1 MLLLKSSFV
10 VGLVL
15 ASTALESRLNAPST
29 GNAKINICEVCKCLE
44 YGSTIVRCPFKRLDR
59 KTLASLDYPDEMH
72 SLDLRFYGI
81 RKTEPEMF
89 YQLHNKN
96 ISEVHLGRNKIGR
109 LQSGTLDGL
118 ESVRFLDI
126 TSARLGAIENH
137 VFDGL
142 HEMES
147 LWLDENRIGL
157 LPKSIFC
164 GLEHLKEL
172 NLNSNRIRHIIPGTF
187 QNLKNLEYLYM
198 DTNRI
203 QRIEP
208 NTFYGLDNLKY
219 LGLSKNFLKTLNQG
233 SFGSLMNINYLDL
246 SQNSKLDDSLT
257 KRVSPTCRTW
267 QLEYLACEP
276 IVQYEQKH
284 PMLFTNVSI
293 DAQVHD
299 DMLCEP
305 VDELIN
311 FQSGPCETSND
322 EILCC
327 ENQSNLRQ
335 IFGLPE
341 YYWRD
346 ACCGATA
353 YSSSMLICCSG
364 ELSLRR
370 PGTECCGA
378 KTFDSDSH
386 QCCRDTIISKAVG
399 CSMQYSKFL
408 FSILS
413 NLNSGE
419 EYWVH

>member
-1 MLLLKSSFV
+1 MLLLSSV
-10 VGLVL
+10 I
-15 ASTALESRLNAPST
+15 ASVAFGNALTARLNAPINS
-29 GNAKINICEVCKCLE
+29 KINICEVCKCLE

-59 KTLASLDYPDEMH
+59 KTLDSLDFPDEMH

-118 ESVRFLDI
+118 ESVRFLDV
-126 TSARLGAIENH
+126 TSARVGAIENH

-142 HEMES
+142 TAMES

-172 NLNSNRIRHIIPGTF
+172 NLNSNRIGHIIPGTF
-187 QNLKNLEYLYM
+187 QNLKNLEYLYI
-198 DTNRI
+198 DSNRLNRI
-203 QRIEP
+203 DP
-208 NTFYGLDNLKY
+208 NTFYGLDKLKY
-219 LGLSKNFLKTLNQG
+219 LGLSKNMIKTLKVG
-233 SFGSLMNINYLDL
+233 SFGHLMNINYLDL
-246 SQNSKLDDSLT
+246 SKNQKLENTLT
-257 KRVSPTCRTW
+257 KRVSPTCRSW
-267 QLEYLACEP
+267 QLEYLDCEP
-276 IVQYEQKH
+276 IGQFEHENSK
-284 PMLFTNVSI
+284 LFTNVTLDEQI
-293 DAQVHD
+293 HD

-305 VDELIN
+305 VDEIMN
-311 FQSGPCETSND
+311 FESGPCDASND
-322 EILCC
+322 ETLCC
-327 ENQSNLRQ
+327 GGQSHLRQ

-346 ACCGATA
+346 SCCGEQP

-364 ELSLRR
+364 QVSLRR
-370 PGTECCGA
+370 QNTECCGTT
-378 KTFDSDSH
+378 TFDSETH
-386 QCCRDTIISKAVG
+386 QCCRDTVISKAVG
-399 CSMQYSKFL
+399 CNMQYSKFL

-413 NLNSGE
+413 NLNTGDSDA
-419 EYWVH
+419 WKH

>member
-1 MLLLKSSFV
+1 
-10 VGLVL
+10 
-15 ASTALESRLNAPST
+15 
-29 GNAKINICEVCKCLE
+29 
-44 YGSTIVRCPFKRLDR
+44 
-59 KTLASLDYPDEMH
+59 MH

-118 ESVRFLDI
+118 ESVRFLDV

-172 NLNSNRIRHIIPGTF
+172 NLNQNRIRHIIPGTF
-187 QNLKNLEYLYM
+187 QNLRNLEYLYM

-208 NTFYGLDNLKY
+208 NTFFGLEKLKY
-219 LGLSKNFLKTLNQG
+219 LGLSKNYLKTLNQG
-233 SFGSLMNINYLDL
+233 SFGQLMNIDYLDL
-246 SQNSKLDDSLT
+246 SQNSKLDDQLT
-257 KRVSPTCRTW
+257 KRVSPLCRQW
-267 QLEYLACEP
+267 QTEYLACEP
-276 IVQYEQKH
+276 IDEYERKH
-284 PMLFTNVSI
+284 PTLFNNVTL
-293 DAQVHD
+293 DAQIRD

-305 VDELIN
+305 VEELIN
-311 FQSGPCETSND
+311 FQSGPCDSSND
-322 EILCC
+322 DILCC
-327 ENQSNLRQ
+327 NGQSHLRQ

-346 ACCGATA
+346 ACCGPTA

-370 PGTECCGA
+370 PNTACCGT
-378 KTFDSDSH
+378 KTFDSDTH
-386 QCCRDTIISKAVG
+386 QCCKDTVISQAVG
-399 CSMQYSKFL
+399 CNMQYSKFL

-419 EYWVH
+419 EYWSH